1 MPSLFP
7 VEEITPLLYELLY
20 SPIGLDLKLANRAP
34 KTAQSWDS
42 PGAIFV
48 GLGDQTQ
55 RTGALLRARFTSF
68 RSSPIG
74 LYSKRVHTV
83 RG

>member
-1 MPSLFP
+1 MNYC
-7 VEEITPLLYELLY
+7 IA
-20 SPIGLDLKLANRAP
+20 IGLGLKLADRALE
-34 KTAQSWDS
+34 TAQSWDS

-55 RTGALLRARFTSF
+55 RTGGSLRARFTSF

-74 LYSKRVHTV
+74 LYSKRVYTV
-83 RG
+83 L